1 MSEMIVQK
9 RIPKNNT
16 PPVVNKAEED
26 KLLEYVNTQIEKFRK
41 YSNLG
46 NTEIGPGFYEL
57 TEALRNWPDVN
68 YSLIGMNVLAK
79 REYQQAKNEF
89 DDFMAEKYMEQRS
102 ILNPPGMSAT
112 KYAGSKE
119 IEYAVRNNYRDEYKR
134 LSDNMNDAEMKIAFI
149 RRLQESW
156 EKNLLVL
163 NRLCKNVDTE
173 TIKLGSD
180 IVNPNF

>member
-1 MSEMIVQK
+1 MSETPIRK
-9 RIPKNNT
+9 RNKQTINNT
-16 PPVVNKAEED
+16 PTEED
-26 KLLEYVNTQIEKFRK
+26 KLLEYVNNQIEKFRK
-41 YSNLG
+41 YSNVG
-46 NTEIGPGFYEL
+46 STDMAPGFYEL
-57 TEALRNWPDVN
+57 TEALRSWPDIN
-68 YSLIGMNVLAK
+68 YSLMGMNVLAK

-119 IEYAVRNNYRDEYKR
+119 IEYAVRNNYRDQYNK
-134 LSDNMNDAEMKIAFI
+134 LSNALNDAELKIAFI
-149 RRLQESW
+149 RRLQDSW

-180 IVNPNF
+180 LVKPSF